1 MTGARIVEDAV
12 AADVCGDGD
21 AALVSDVR
29 WFRLGVPD
37 SCAKVRAR
45 VALAGALTDAGC
57 ASVGCQIGCRLLS
70 WRDTAV
76 QRSCGS
82 GVYARCGVVVV
93 KCRILANW
101 SHGVVQ
107 ASETHSRFTLC
118 ARLVPRWAQW
128 CARTCIRGTRLSV
141 PAPGRM
147 CRLLHCGSVLVATEF
162 VTLRRCMSDGCA
174 DRAQIALQMRQ
185 CDLRIVRET

>member
-1 MTGARIVEDAV
+1 MTVARIVEHAV

-70 WRDTAV
+70 WRDSAV
-76 QRSCGS
+76 QRSGGS

-147 CRLLHCGSVLVATEF
+147 CSR
-162 VTLRRCMSDGCA
+162 CA
-174 DRAQIALQMRQ
+174 DFYTAQRPGCNGIRDIATVHERRMCRSSSNSLADAAM
-185 CDLRIVRET
+185 

>member
-1 MTGARIVEDAV
+1 MKNDGAVVTVMRGVTTRL
-12 AADVCGDGD
+12 CCRGD
-21 AALVSDVR
+21 AAPISDVHSV
-29 WFRLGVPD
+29 WLGPPG
-37 SCAKVRAR
+37 SCAR
-45 VALAGALTDAGC
+45 VALAGALRGAGC
-57 ASVGCQIGCRLLS
+57 AHYVASVGCQIGCRLLS
-70 WRDTAV
+70 WQDSAV

-128 CARTCIRGTRLSV
+128 CARTFIRGTRLSV
-141 PAPGRM
+141 PAPRENVQQM
-147 CRLLHCGSVLVATEF
+147 RRLLHTAAASWLQRTF
-162 VTLRRCMSDGCA
+162 VTLRRRTSDGMCK
-174 DRAQIALQMRQ
+174 
-185 CDLRIVRET
+185 

>member
-1 MTGARIVEDAV
+1 MTIPIVFPFFLEIDRETMTVARIVEHAV

-45 VALAGALTDAGC
+45 VAQAGALTGAGC
-57 ASVGCQIGCRLLS
+57 AHYVASVGCQIGCRLLS
-70 WRDTAV
+70 WQDSAV
-76 QRSCGS
+76 QRSGGS

-118 ARLVPRWAQW
+118 ARLAPRWAQW
-128 CARTCIRGTRLSV
+128 CARTFIRGTRLSI
-141 PAPGRM
+141 PAAGRM
-147 CRLLHCGSVLVATEF
+147 CSR
-162 VTLRRCMSDGCA
+162 CA
-174 DRAQIALQMRQ
+174 DF
-185 CDLRIVRET
+185 